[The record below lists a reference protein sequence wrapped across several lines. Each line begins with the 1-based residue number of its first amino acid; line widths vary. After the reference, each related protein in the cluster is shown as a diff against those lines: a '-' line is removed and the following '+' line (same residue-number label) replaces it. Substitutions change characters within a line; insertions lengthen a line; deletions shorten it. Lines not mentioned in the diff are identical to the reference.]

1 MRTALNASLVV
12 VLFLFTG
19 CGSISSRWRGERG
32 PYVGVKLSAET
43 VSHFNHEGELIMAA
57 IDIPF
62 SAVVDTLCL
71 PYDLTGDESAQRNES
86 LRSDP
91 STGRGGYRH

>member
-1 MRTALNASLVV
+1 MRPALNAALIV

-43 VSHFNHEGELIMAA
+43 VSHFNHEGELIMAVV
-57 IDIPF
+57 DIPL
-62 SAVVDTLCL
+62 SAIVDTLYL
-71 PYDLTGDESAQRNES
+71 PYDLTAGASAKHDEGAC
-86 LRSDP
+86 SDP
-91 STGRGGYRH
+91 NTGPVSHKH

>member
-43 VSHFNHEGELIMAA
+43 VSHFNHEGELIMAVV
-57 IDIPF
+57 DIPL
-62 SAVVDTLCL
+62 SAIVDTLYL
-71 PYDLTGDESAQRNES
+71 PYDLTAGAPAKHDELAG
-86 LRSDP
+86 SDP
-91 STGRGGYRH
+91 STGRIGYKR